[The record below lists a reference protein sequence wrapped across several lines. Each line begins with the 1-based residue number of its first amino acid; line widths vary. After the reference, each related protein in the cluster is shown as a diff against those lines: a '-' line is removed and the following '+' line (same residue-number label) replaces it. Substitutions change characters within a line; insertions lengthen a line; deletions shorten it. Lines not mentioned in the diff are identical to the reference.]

1 MVEIIHKH
9 VLHGRIYAEVQGTET
24 YSVYISNRLYEFSS
38 FCTCLSYHYNSIKGY
53 KFCKHCKAVL
63 VSLTIEERMK
73 FNMTVESGYMP
84 SSLDGMNKYTEGYP
98 IGALTAFTGPPKI
111 GKSILADQETVFR
124 HTQTGKNALIIN
136 TEQRDDQFQV
146 KKWVPSFN
154 KRFKTNMKVETW
166 ILDEETYFDVSEY
179 KTKQGNVIYKFGTTI
194 PYIKDKPV
202 DEPKIIA
209 IRAKTLFSLLL
220 LCGLPSLITISDGGQ
235 QVIKPNKYWNLQ
247 FKWRTELANI
257 VKDNNIGSI
266 VLDSLSNPVKNIY
279 SDKEE
284 SFPNRAKIE
293 SYILS
298 TFDWVIDKYN
308 IPCWIVHHTSKN
320 PRMGSYTAY
329 GGGIISHTHKFEWLF
344 KGGKEPVMNNS
355 RYPEIKPMSID
366 IPFQI
371 SDKGVFDRKPS
382 KSKKKKGE

>member
-1 MVEIIHKH
+1 
-9 VLHGRIYAEVQGTET
+9 
-24 YSVYISNRLYEFSS
+24 
-38 FCTCLSYHYNSIKGY
+38 
-53 KFCKHCKAVL
+53 
-63 VSLTIEERMK
+63 
-73 FNMTVESGYMP
+73 MTVESGYMP